1 MSKGTASKGLKRN
14 KGRLHIRCRRCGKAS
29 YHKIKSV
36 CSSCGYGNSA
46 KLRRY
51 TWHKKTIS
59 KIRIVAKIKQHM
71 NKRKKSGFKLGK

>member
-1 MSKGTASKGLKRN
+1 MSKGAAAKGLKRN
-14 KGRLHIRCRRCGKAS
+14 KGRLHIRCRRCGKAA

-51 TWHKKTIS
+51 NWNKKSVT
-59 KIRIVAKIKQHM
+59 KVRIAAKINKHRG
-71 NKRKKSGFKLGK
+71 KRKTNTFKLA

>member
-1 MSKGTASKGLKRN
+1 MKGTASKGLKRN
-14 KGRLHIRCRRCGKAS
+14 KGRLHIRCRRCGKTA

-51 TWHKKTIS
+51 NWNKKTVT
-59 KIRIVAKIKQHM
+59 KPRIVARINSHRG
-71 NKRKKSGFKLGK
+71 KRKTPSYL